1 MGIQVNTTK
10 VNMAPVELQCPVLTC
25 VDDDGTR
32 YKTEKVE
39 VEVDEAM
46 RLMEMHNAATHPVA
60 QPPPARIGGGDG
72 NRFQELESSDY
83 KLQSSGF
90 WLLHR

>member
-32 YKTEKVE
+32 YKTEK